1 MSQREWT
8 RGRFNFAMRVPA
20 CMILL
25 GFFAILS
32 FFMTA
37 SAPAAEGGPGDALKI
52 TRITPSGNDIPPG
65 RQIVLEFNHPVVP
78 LGRMERNASEIPIS
92 IEPALSCQWRWLNS
106 SNLACQLDEQH
117 AMVPSTRYTITV
129 RPEFKSEDGAIMA
142 EPVTHSFI
150 TQRPKVNFAVFE
162 EWLSPV
168 KPQIKVRF
176 EQAVRQDSIEAHA
189 FFRGA
194 AGLRVGAK
202 VLEDH
207 REDKYEKPGLNW
219 LLSPLGDLPP
229 DKDIQLVVEPGIL
242 PRIGTE
248 PGVESRSVFGFRTL
262 GGFRFVGVQCFD
274 LKGVQSIIR
283 PEIRASQNLPQTGCN
298 PQSPVSLLFTSPVA
312 QSELKEKVSVT
323 PSAKG
328 APAVNPWSEY
338 PGYSRLRELPKKG
351 SYFAYEFEN
360 ESLKPFSKYRIHA
373 KANSLKDEFG
383 RPIARA
389 IDMRLQTDHL
399 PPELSIYK
407 NMSVLEKGIDT
418 DLPVFASNI
427 DGIDLR
433 YQTFTAAGK
442 SAAKLAALPGPSV
455 RDATTAIPMG
465 VRKLLGAE
473 SGVLTGTVS
482 ARPPIHLK
490 KQEPEQEQ
498 EQEQETNWFFAQV
511 TPFHVHVKMGH
522 FNTLVWI
529 TDLQSGEPVPGV
541 SVEIRKDSYKDFET
555 QTEPLSTA
563 VTDSNGIAELAGT
576 SEIDPELKLAE
587 GYTADSAQRFLV
599 LCRKGNDMALVPL
612 MYHFRVDS
620 EGANYQYIPSSMRL
634 LHGHIRAWG
643 ATAQGIY
650 KLGDTVQYKIYVR
663 DQANRRF
670 IQPPAA

>member
-1 MSQREWT
+1 MARAQR
-8 RGRFNFAMRVPA
+8 FACA
-20 CMILL
+20 
-25 GFFAILS
+25 F
-32 FFMTA
+32 
-37 SAPAAEGGPGDALKI
+37 AAEAAFGIGPAMQASPI
-52 TRITPSGNDIPPG
+52 TCTFGTSADSNPSG
-65 RQIVLEFNHPVVP
+65 
-78 LGRMERNASEIPIS
+78 
-92 IEPALSCQWRWLNS
+92 
-106 SNLACQLDEQH
+106 H

-328 APAVNPWSEY
+328 APAGNLWPEY
-338 PGYSRLRELPKKG
+338 PGYSRLRELPEKG
-351 SYFAYEFEN
+351 SYFAYE
-360 ESLKPFSKYRIHA
+360 LRKRI
-373 KANSLKDEFG
+373 S
-383 RPIARA
+383 
-389 IDMRLQTDHL
+389 Q
-399 PPELSIYK
+399 
-407 NMSVLEKGIDT
+407 
-418 DLPVFASNI
+418 
-427 DGIDLR
+427 
-433 YQTFTAAGK
+433 
-442 SAAKLAALPGPSV
+442 
-455 RDATTAIPMG
+455 
-465 VRKLLGAE
+465 
-473 SGVLTGTVS
+473 
-482 ARPPIHLK
+482 
-490 KQEPEQEQ
+490 
-498 EQEQETNWFFAQV
+498 
-511 TPFHVHVKMGH
+511 
-522 FNTLVWI
+522 
-529 TDLQSGEPVPGV
+529 
-541 SVEIRKDSYKDFET
+541 
-555 QTEPLSTA
+555 
-563 VTDSNGIAELAGT
+563 
-576 SEIDPELKLAE
+576 
-587 GYTADSAQRFLV
+587 
-599 LCRKGNDMALVPL
+599 
-612 MYHFRVDS
+612 
-620 EGANYQYIPSSMRL
+620 
-634 LHGHIRAWG
+634 
-643 ATAQGIY
+643 
-650 KLGDTVQYKIYVR
+650 TVQQVPNSC
-663 DQANRRF
+663 QSQ
-670 IQPPAA
+670 QPQG